1 MTYGLLKSTIC
12 IGSMVA
18 LHSSVFCLFSLCL
31 HSAGPLLCIPVCPLL
46 VFCVHCPYMSTVHF
60 HTHTHTHTHTSL
72 AHSQCLHSAGPFLCI
87 PVCPLSVYVHCLL
100 SHTHLTHAYHRP
112 CNVGLTV
119 SPVVVTQC
127 VPCRNLCVVCVVSYL
142 YQISKWASCQFT
154 VECCVTWHFSVG

>member
-1 MTYGLLKSTIC
+1 MHWFYGGLTQ
-12 IGSMVA
+12 
-18 LHSSVFCLFSLCL
+18 FCFLFIFSLPSLCWPTPVYSCVSTVSVVCPLSVYVHCSLSHTHTSLAHSQCL
-31 HSAGPLLCIPVCPLL
+31 HSAGPLLCIPVCPLS
-46 VFCVHCPYMSTVHF
+46 VYVHCLLS
-60 HTHTHTHTHTSL
+60 HTHTSL

-127 VPCRNLCVVCVVSYL
+127 VPCRNLCVVCVL
-142 YQISKWASCQFT
+142 GC
-154 VECCVTWHFSVG
+154 

>member
-1 MTYGLLKSTIC
+1 MHWFYGGLTQ
-12 IGSMVA
+12 
-18 LHSSVFCLFSLCL
+18 FCFLFIFSLP
-31 HSAGPLLCIPVCPLL
+31 SLCWPTPEYSCVSTVSVVCPLS
-46 VFCVHCPYMSTVHF
+46 VYVHCSLS
-60 HTHTHTHTHTSL
+60 HTHTSL
-72 AHSQCLHSAGPFLCI
+72 AHSQCLHSAGPLLCI